1 MCQTLLAF
9 EQSCHEVYPD
19 SKTEKKILK
28 PLIEDQE
35 FVELLVKWADIVR
48 QSYEQDAIDE
58 VISTRRLV
66 HIVETFG
73 IFGDKMKSITL
84 CLNRFDDDTK
94 ASFIDLY
101 TKVDSGATVEQ
112 ILAPEPEITVD
123 EQSTDDTA
131 AQSV

>member
-1 MCQTLLAF
+1 MK
-9 EQSCHEVYPD
+9 YPD

-66 HIVETFG
+66 HIAKAYQ
-73 IFGDKMKSITL
+73 IFKDRKKAIEL
-84 CLNRFDDDTK
+84 CVSRFDTDTK
-94 ASFIDLY
+94 TAFLDLY
-101 TKVDSGATVEQ
+101 AKVDAGVDATP
-112 ILAPEPEITVD
+112 APVPGTDQEIPF
-123 EQSTDDTA
+123 
-131 AQSV
+131 